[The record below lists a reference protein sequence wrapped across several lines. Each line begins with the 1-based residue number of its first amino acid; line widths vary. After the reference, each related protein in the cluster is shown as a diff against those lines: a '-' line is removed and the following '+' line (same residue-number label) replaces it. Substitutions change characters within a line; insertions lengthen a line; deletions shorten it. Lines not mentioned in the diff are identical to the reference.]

1 MKTKQTMVYGARILL
16 CVFAVMFALAFTAC
30 DNPLDGPSGPPGGPP
45 PIPLNGT
52 WSSPD
57 GEKIVLNNG
66 SVTVSQND
74 VEFAKGTYITIGST
88 IAMTFTQFKGSFLTT
103 SGLDMLTL
111 SPTEWYTQPQLKA
124 AIIGYYVGLGYS
136 TVQAETYYYQAVAP
150 EVNAVYAT
158 FTGTYSG
165 NTLSITIF
173 GETATYTNPGI
184 GIGIGPGTGTEADP
198 IALTAGVWASGSV
211 PLGSSVVWY
220 SFYVTG
226 GTRYY
231 IWWNDEDDGDGTKT
245 GDVVVS
251 AYYSSGIAL
260 LTEEDSGWSTPEYFT
275 PITSGTVKIK
285 VVPYGGSYPTG
296 TFAIAYSTSNTR
308 PSPGIGPGTGGPSNW
323 ITVSNSTIPNVAIAY
338 GNGLFV
344 AVGNFGRMAYS
355 SNGVSWTDI
364 DSPFGSTSSDDI
376 KTIAY
381 GDGKFVAGDLMGNIA
396 YSSNGIDWTAVASNP
411 WLNTELNAYVS
422 IRAIAYGN
430 GKFVAVGAWGK
441 IAYSSDGGE
450 TWTEVLDSTFGG
462 YDEIHS
468 VAFGGGRFVAGGL
481 DKEYEAS
488 DYYGDNCRMASSSD
502 GISWTKVPNFRMY
515 SILDIAYGN
524 GVFVA
529 GGATSMAYST
539 NGTSWTAVPGPA
551 CYAIAYGN
559 NRFVAVGELG
569 TIEYSS
575 DGITWTAV
583 ANSPLSDLI
592 YAIAYGGGRFV
603 ALGYGPSIAYCDW

>member
-16 CVFAVMFALAFTAC
+16 CAFAVMFALAFTAC
-30 DNPLDGPSGPPGGPP
+30 DHPLDGPSGPPGGPP

-66 SVTVSQND
+66 SVAVSQND
-74 VEFAKGTYITIGST
+74 VEFARGTYITIGST
-88 IAMTFTQFKGSFLTT
+88 IAMTFTQFNGSFLTT

-111 SPTEWYTQPQLKA
+111 SPTQWYTQLQLRA
-124 AIIGYYVGLGYS
+124 AIINYFVVLQGLS
-136 TVQAETYYYQAVAP
+136 LAEAEAAYNEEIAP
-150 EVNAVYAT
+150 IMNEIYKT

-173 GETATYTNPGI
+173 GETATYTNPVI
-184 GIGIGPGTGTEADP
+184 G
-198 IALTAGVWASGSV
+198 
-211 PLGSSVVWY
+211 
-220 SFYVTG
+220 
-226 GTRYY
+226 
-231 IWWNDEDDGDGTKT
+231 
-245 GDVVVS
+245 
-251 AYYSSGIAL
+251 
-260 LTEEDSGWSTPEYFT
+260 
-275 PITSGTVKIK
+275 
-285 VVPYGGSYPTG
+285 
-296 TFAIAYSTSNTR
+296 
-308 PSPGIGPGTGGPSNW
+308 GGPSTGAGNLQNW
-323 ITVSNSTIPNVAIAY
+323 ITVSNSTIPNYAIAY

-344 AVGNFGRMAYS
+344 AVGNFGRMVYS

-364 DSPFGSTSSDDI
+364 DSPYVDQI
-376 KTIAY
+376 MTIAY
-381 GDGKFVAGDLMGNIA
+381 GDGKFVAGDSNGNIA

-430 GKFVAVGAWGK
+430 GKFVAVGDWGK

-462 YDEIHS
+462 YDEIRS
-468 VAFGGGRFVAGGL
+468 VAFGNGRFVAGGL

-488 DYYGDNCRMASSSD
+488 DYYGDNHRMASSSD

-529 GGATSMAYST
+529 GGVPTSTMAYST
-539 NGTSWTAVPGPA
+539 NGTSWTAVPGVRPS
-551 CYAIAYGN
+551 CIAIAYGN
-559 NRFVAVGELG
+559 GRFVSVGSG

-592 YAIAYGGGRFV
+592 HAIAYGGGRFV